1 MISDILSRED
11 IQYLN
16 ALPEVLA
23 AKAKLNSTSVIYF
36 SIKLTETIRAALKER
51 LGLDLSNVDEIPMR
65 WIKGDT
71 APHIDSGASNFEK
84 TYLMYLNDSEG
95 QFVLGEDSFSI
106 QENTG
111 FVFNEGILH
120 KTVGTGVEPR
130 LLLGPMNEFAE
141 SVGLPVNPCFLE
153 GSKILCLVNGVETYM
168 PIQQLTPGTLVK
180 TNLNGFKQIK
190 IIGRGEI
197 QNPDSSERLSQRL
210 YKLSPS
216 NYPELKEDLYL
227 TGCHSILVDSLTD
240 TQRAD
245 IVKHV
250 PQVQVTDKKYRLL
263 TCVDDR
269 AEPWASEGT
278 YAIWHFA
285 LDNDNEVKNY
295 GVYANGG
302 LLVETCCIKRM
313 REKSNMELIK

>member
-1 MISDILSRED
+1 
-11 IQYLN
+11 
-16 ALPEVLA
+16 
-23 AKAKLNSTSVIYF
+23 
-36 SIKLTETIRAALKER
+36 
-51 LGLDLSNVDEIPMR
+51 
-65 WIKGDT
+65 
-71 APHIDSGASNFEK
+71 
-84 TYLMYLNDSEG
+84 
-95 QFVLGEDSFSI
+95 
-106 QENTG
+106 
-111 FVFNEGILH
+111 
-120 KTVGTGVEPR
+120 
-130 LLLGPMNEFAE
+130 MNEFAE
-141 SVGLPVNPCFLE
+141 SVGIPANPCFLE

-250 PQVQVTDKKYRLL
+250 PQVQVTDNKYRLL
-263 TCVDDR
+263 ACVDDR